1 MASFRVSISPKTVGA
16 YRIRP
21 DVSEKE
27 KTAVSILS
35 LKACRAARQGFPAW
49 ENVPAQRGKVSP
61 PGKTFPRNRAS
72 FSRLGKCSPRAGQGF
87 PAWENVPHEPGKVS
101 PPGEMSLGNGARFSC
116 LGKCSSE
123 TERGFP
129 IDSTLNISFVCPVRS
144 HEMVT
149 VNNQDSILVLENA
162 ASEELKMP
170 ICVGRLPIF

>member
-1 MASFRVSISPKTVGA
+1 MEDGGEHMIVESLPRSAARFFRLGKCS
-16 YRIRP
+16 
-21 DVSEKE
+21 
-27 KTAVSILS
+27 
-35 LKACRAARQGFPAW
+35 CAARQGFSAW
-49 ENVPAQRGKVSP
+49 ENVPAERGKVFLL
-61 PGKTFPRNRAS
+61 GKMFLRSAAS
-72 FSRLGKCSPRAGQGF
+72 FSR
-87 PAWENVPHEPGKVS
+87 
-101 PPGEMSLGNGARFSC
+101 